1 MEIRGLLN
9 VAWHVV
15 CKDGSETFTQTA
27 EDKDE
32 ALLVACDLFLQ
43 GKRILCVGPFGR
55 EAQKHIHN
63 TKLEGAALRA
73 LLYKM
78 VQQ

>member
-1 MEIRGLLN
+1 
-9 VAWHVV
+9 VAWYVV
-15 CKDGSETFTQTA
+15 FKDGSETLTQTA

-32 ALLVACDLFLQ
+32 ALLSACALFLQ

-55 EAQKHIHN
+55 EAHSQHEI
-63 TKLEGAALRA
+63 EGAALRA

-78 VQQ
+78 VQK